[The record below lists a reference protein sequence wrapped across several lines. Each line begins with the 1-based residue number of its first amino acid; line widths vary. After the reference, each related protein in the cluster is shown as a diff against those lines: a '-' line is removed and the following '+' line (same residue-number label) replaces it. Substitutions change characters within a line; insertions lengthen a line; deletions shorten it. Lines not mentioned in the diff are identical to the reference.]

1 MGGFLSSIMER
12 WGKFYRR
19 SSIQVILSLSF
30 TAVAVAGMIFLGL
43 TLFLRFSASNNA
55 QLAKN
60 SQRVLAQVNLNL
72 DAYLRGMMRVSDTM
86 YYRVIKNADLESDS
100 LDAQM
105 ALLYES
111 NRDSLVSIAVFAQSG
126 ELVSATP
133 LATLKKSVSPQ
144 RQDWFAAAVDRIENL
159 HFSTP
164 HVQNLF
170 EDPDYRYRWVVSLS
184 RQVELTRAGS
194 IEGGVLL
201 VDMSFSGIEQI
212 CKDVEL
218 ASSDGYLYLI
228 DGDGEII
235 YHPRQQ
241 LIYAGLL
248 EENNRTAAG
257 YEDGSHA
264 ETFGGAKRQVTVKT
278 VGYTGWKLVGVVPAD
293 NIWDNYGQ
301 LLLFFLFVVL
311 FSIFLLVFVNLHLS
325 ERISVPI
332 KTLERAVKE
341 LEAGREEGDIDVSG
355 PYEIEHLGHSI
366 RSMVS
371 TMRHLMDD
379 IIEQEA
385 QKRRSELDVLQS
397 QINPHFLYNTLDSVV
412 WMTENG
418 RTDEAILMVTSLAR
432 FFRISLSRGSNI
444 IPIADELEH
453 ARHYLTIQK
462 MRYKNK
468 FSAVI
473 AAEDGVEGLYTIKLI
488 VQPILENAIYHGMA
502 YADGDGE
509 IAVRARRDG
518 EDVVIEVAD
527 NGPGMP
533 EETVERLLD
542 QSYAAAP
549 GTKGSGIGLRNV
561 HQRIRLTFGEEYG
574 LAIHSEPDAGTTV
587 CIRLPVLEGP
597 EAAAVRREG
606 EAGSTGPCCRC
617 LFWWPWAWG
626 CSSPWWP
633 LTSPAVRTPSCWRS
647 QSSSGRRTALAGRRP
662 DRAWSRPPPTWGPSC
677 AFSP

>member
-86 YYRVIKNADLESDS
+86 YYRVIKNADLDSDS

-133 LATLKKSVSPQ
+133 LATLKKSVAPQ

-341 LEAGREEGDIDVSG
+341 LEAGREEVDIDVSG

-509 IAVRARRDG
+509 ITVRARRDG
-518 EDVVIEVAD
+518 GDVVIEVAD

-606 EAGSTGPCCRC
+606 EA
-617 LFWWPWAWG
+617 
-626 CSSPWWP
+626 
-633 LTSPAVRTPSCWRS
+633 
-647 QSSSGRRTALAGRRP
+647 
-662 DRAWSRPPPTWGPSC
+662 
-677 AFSP
+677 

>member
-86 YYRVIKNADLESDS
+86 YYRVIKNADLDSDS

-133 LATLKKSVSPQ
+133 LATLKKSVAPQ

-341 LEAGREEGDIDVSG
+341 LEAGREEVDIDVSG
-355 PYEIEHLGHSI
+355 PYEIERLGHSI

-509 IAVRARRDG
+509 ITVRARRDG

-606 EAGSTGPCCRC
+606 DA
-617 LFWWPWAWG
+617 
-626 CSSPWWP
+626 
-633 LTSPAVRTPSCWRS
+633 
-647 QSSSGRRTALAGRRP
+647 
-662 DRAWSRPPPTWGPSC
+662 
-677 AFSP
+677 

>member
-86 YYRVIKNADLESDS
+86 YYRVIKNADLDSDS

-133 LATLKKSVSPQ
+133 LATLKKSVAPQ

-341 LEAGREEGDIDVSG
+341 LEAGREEVGIDVSG
-355 PYEIEHLGHSI
+355 PYEIERLGHSI

-509 IAVRARRDG
+509 ITVRARRDG

-606 EAGSTGPCCRC
+606 EA
-617 LFWWPWAWG
+617 
-626 CSSPWWP
+626 
-633 LTSPAVRTPSCWRS
+633 
-647 QSSSGRRTALAGRRP
+647 
-662 DRAWSRPPPTWGPSC
+662 
-677 AFSP
+677 

>member
-1 MGGFLSSIMER
+1 MER

-86 YYRVIKNADLESDS
+86 YYRVIKNADLDSDS

-133 LATLKKSVSPQ
+133 LATLKKSVAPQ

-341 LEAGREEGDIDVSG
+341 LEAGREEVDIDVSG
-355 PYEIEHLGHSI
+355 PYEIERLGHSI

-509 IAVRARRDG
+509 ITVRARRDG

-533 EETVERLLD
+533 EEMVERLLD

-606 EAGSTGPCCRC
+606 EA
-617 LFWWPWAWG
+617 
-626 CSSPWWP
+626 
-633 LTSPAVRTPSCWRS
+633 
-647 QSSSGRRTALAGRRP
+647 
-662 DRAWSRPPPTWGPSC
+662 
-677 AFSP
+677 